1 MTLEVAYQWYVAARN
16 TLKRARRLAERHWA
30 KLPHE
35 LPLFKDKHFVELDAA
50 VFQREAELGLSALE
64 DLAVMVM
71 FSAFEAEFR
80 EHVSLQLL
88 HDAELLTHPLS
99 LKVMNDALREIEKES
114 IERTLSSFAVTNLNE
129 DKMILRVQDIRD
141 FRNWVAHGKKGPS
154 PKVIEPNQ
162 AFQSLKRLLDYA
174 RSETVALHL

>member
-1 MTLEVAYQWYVAARN
+1 VVRRRPEYDETGAAARG
-16 TLKRARRLAERHWA
+16 RHWA
-30 KLPHE
+30 NLPHE

-50 VFQREAELGLSALE
+50 VFQREADLGLSAID

-71 FSAFEAEFR
+71 FSALEAEFR

-88 HDAELLTHPLS
+88 HDAETLTHPFS

-114 IERTLSSFAVTNLNE
+114 IERTLSGFALTKMN
-129 DKMILRVQDIRD
+129 DGKMILRVQDIRD

-162 AFQSLKRLLDYA
+162 AYQSLKRLLDFV
-174 RSETVALHL
+174 RSETVALSL